1 MVKVQVLIADDHPI
15 VRSGIR
21 TELSR
26 HQDFEIVGE
35 AVTGDQVLEW
45 ASKAKIDVVI
55 LDINMP
61 GLKTLEV
68 IKRLRKSYPVT
79 KILVV
84 TAYTDKGTVT
94 GILNAGAEGFITK
107 DEDPY
112 VIPDAIR
119 SILQGKNWLGPVAS
133 TLVVK
138 RLKEPRTNQGN
149 SLLTDRE
156 ITVLGLIANGL
167 TTKEIAN
174 QIGMAERTVEF
185 HITNIYEKL
194 GVSSRASAVNWAKD
208 KGLI

>member
-45 ASKAKIDVVI
+45 ATKAKIDVVI

-68 IKRLRKSYPVT
+68 IKRLRKSYPAT

-194 GVSSRASAVNWAKD
+194 GVNSRASAVNWAKE

>member
-1 MVKVQVLIADDHPI
+1 MKVQVLIADDHPI

-68 IKRLRKSYPVT
+68 IKRLRKSYPAT

>member
-26 HQDFEIVGE
+26 HQEFEIVGE

-45 ASKAKIDVVI
+45 ATKAKIDVVI

-68 IKRLRKSYPVT
+68 IKRLRKSYPAT

-119 SILQGKNWLGPVAS
+119 SILKGKNWLGPVAS
-133 TLVVK
+133 TLIVK

-156 ITVLGLIANGL
+156 ITVLRLIANGL

-185 HITNIYEKL
+185 HITNIYEKV
-194 GVSSRASAVNWAKD
+194 GVNSRASAVNWAKE

>member
-1 MVKVQVLIADDHPI
+1 VKVQVLIADDHPI

-68 IKRLRKSYPVT
+68 IKRLRKSYPAT

-133 TLVVK
+133 TQVVK

-156 ITVLGLIANGL
+156 VTVLGLIANGL

>member
-1 MVKVQVLIADDHPI
+1 VKVQVLIADDHPI

-45 ASKAKIDVVI
+45 ATKAKIDVVI

-68 IKRLRKSYPVT
+68 IKRLRKSYPAT

-149 SLLTDRE
+149 SFLTDRE

>member
-68 IKRLRKSYPVT
+68 IKRLRKSYPAT

>member
-1 MVKVQVLIADDHPI
+1 MKVQVLIADDHPI

-68 IKRLRKSYPVT
+68 IKQLRKSYPTT

-149 SLLTDRE
+149 NLLTDRE

-194 GVSSRASAVNWAKD
+194 GVSSRASAVNWAKE

>member
-35 AVTGDQVLEW
+35 AVTGDKVLEW

-68 IKRLRKSYPVT
+68 IKRLRKSYPAT

>member
-68 IKRLRKSYPVT
+68 IKRLRKSYPAT

-149 SLLTDRE
+149 NLLTDRE

-194 GVSSRASAVNWAKD
+194 GVSSRASAVNWAKE